1 MRMSHLLLVVVMYLC
16 TFATARA
23 QQTVWF
29 GAVRDLE
36 SGQGLAGASVRVEG
50 ANRGTYTRTGG
61 IFRLPL
67 ASAEHTLIV
76 RSIGYRE
83 RRINI
88 SPETVELDI
97 TLTPAPIQGRAVT
110 VTGEIETD
118 EIIRRAIAKKEQN
131 AKRITTLVSTI
142 YTKTRTAT
150 LMNAMTEKV
159 DDGSIAET
167 YATVYDQRQPE
178 RRKHTV
184 LQNRRQTKNVNASA
198 NSEVFDEF
206 YDFMEDEI
214 VLLNTRL
221 ITPLGAKALKEYRY
235 TLNERRMLGD
245 MIVYDISFEP
255 RSRLF
260 PGFEGRLLIAEH
272 TYQVVEAE
280 FAPTEQTSIPFIR
293 NFRIAQKLE
302 RVEDSLWVPMY
313 QHVSGRAGVAIIKG
327 LAEFDLSI
335 QSESFVTNAVVNQPI
350 ADSLL
355 RPAVVMPKDSMA
367 AMTKR
372 GDTTPVAF
380 QVSKTETIAFA
391 PDVDSAQAAF
401 WSDSS
406 LAVLTDD
413 ERAVYAKADTAK
425 PRRQSSGD
433 EGSGSSGIG
442 LFNLTIGPLGVSFI
456 PEFNRTAITGWMYG
470 GEVDLNYSSLT
481 LSTSAVFGE
490 RDTKGGA
497 VSLRWRPQ
505 PYGNLT
511 LSALASVH
519 SRFATVQAPRSVL
532 ARFDNLNINNI
543 LYAGQFDFFRR
554 DGFEIG
560 ANAKMGKFSL
570 AILGAE
576 SRHIIMPVI
585 DAPSRPVLVPQAGA
599 YRTLTASLGIGE
611 SSIFDMF
618 MGTSWPVRGTIS
630 YEHGWRLDQPE
641 TFASVSLTVE
651 SSIPTFSTGYV
662 PMTLDVKGAVGV
674 ASATTPVQFQFNAMR
689 RFPFMGSTIDM
700 FTVPVNAF
708 GGTRFAQVH
717 FEHNFSDLWWR
728 VLGLPT
734 FNNRGPDLIGA
745 YSVAR
750 YEQRGALPFGPG
762 DGYGSTTKWY
772 SEAGFGVG
780 RIPTFFSE
788 IFFLRVDVRWPVGPF
803 AVPIGTFGWS
813 IGFTSPLL

>member
-1 MRMSHLLLVVVMYLC
+1 MPLLFAFTLLCLVVYVPLQ
-16 TFATARA
+16 A
-23 QQTVWF
+23 QQTVWT
-29 GAVRDLE
+29 GTIRDAQ
-36 SGQGLAGASVRVEG
+36 SGQGLAGASIRVEG
-50 ANRGTYTRTGG
+50 TNRGAYARTGG
-61 IFRLPL
+61 TFRIALETG
-67 ASAEHTLIV
+67 SYTLLV
-76 RSIGYRE
+76 RSIGYHEQRIMITPAERE
-83 RRINI
+83 I
-88 SPETVELDI
+88 SVALK
-97 TLTPAPIQGRAVT
+97 PAPIQGRAVT
-110 VTGEIETD
+110 VTGDIETD

-150 LMNAMTEKV
+150 LMSAVGDNIDE
-159 DDGSIAET
+159 GSIAET

-184 LQNRRQTKNVNASA
+184 LNNRRQTKNVNASA
-198 NSEVFDEF
+198 NTQVFDEF

-221 ITPLGAKALKEYRY
+221 VTPLGAKALKEYRY

-260 PGFEGRLLIAEH
+260 PGFEGRLMIAEH

-313 QHVSGRAGVAIIKG
+313 QKLSGRAGIAIVKG

-335 QSESFVTNAVVNQPI
+335 QSESFVTNTIVNQPI

-355 RPAVVMPKDSMA
+355 RPALVMPKDSMA
-367 AMTKR
+367 AVTKR
-372 GDTTPVAF
+372 GDSTPVAF
-380 QVSKTETIAFA
+380 RVSENETIAFA
-391 PDVDSAQAAF
+391 PDVDSTRAAF

-406 LAVLTDD
+406 VAVLTDD

-425 PRRQSSGD
+425 PRRRSSDDDNGT
-433 EGSGSSGIG
+433 SSIG
-442 LFNLTIGPLGVSFI
+442 LFSTAFGPVKVSVI
-456 PEFNRTAITGWMYG
+456 PEFNRTAITGWLYG
-470 GEVDLNYSSLT
+470 GELDVNYSTLT

-490 RDTKGGA
+490 RDTRGGA
-497 VSLRWRPQ
+497 VTLRWRPQ
-505 PYGNLT
+505 PYGDLT
-511 LSALASVH
+511 LSALASVY
-519 SRFATVQAPRSVL
+519 SRFSTVQSPRSVL
-532 ARFDNLNINNI
+532 ARFDNLNISNL

-554 DGFEIG
+554 DGFELG
-560 ANAKMGKFSL
+560 ANARIGKFSL
-570 AILGAE
+570 AILGSE

-599 YRTLTASLGIGE
+599 YRTVTASLGIGE
-611 SSIFDMF
+611 SSIFDVF
-618 MGTSWPVRGTIS
+618 MGTTWPVRGTIS

-641 TFASVSLTVE
+641 TFASVSLTAE

-662 PMTLDVKGAVGV
+662 PMTLDVKGAVGI
-674 ASATTPVQFQFNAMR
+674 ASTTTPVQFQFNAMR
-689 RFPFMGSTIDM
+689 RFPFMGSNIDM

-717 FEHNFSDLWWR
+717 TEHNFSDLWWR
-728 VLGLPT
+728 ALGLPT

-750 YEQRGALPFGPG
+750 YEQRGELPFGSA

-803 AVPIGTFGWS
+803 AAPIGTFGWS
-813 IGFTSPLL
+813 IGLTSPLL